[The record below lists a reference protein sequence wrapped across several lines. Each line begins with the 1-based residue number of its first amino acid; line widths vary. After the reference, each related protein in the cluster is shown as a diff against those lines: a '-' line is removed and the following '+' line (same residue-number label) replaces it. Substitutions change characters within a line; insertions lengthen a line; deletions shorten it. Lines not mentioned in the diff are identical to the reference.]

1 MNQQLHAYISGRVQG
16 VWYRANTQK
25 VAQNLQLTGWVRNL
39 DDGRVELL
47 AVGKETQL
55 NKLLD
60 WCRQGPEGSRVTNID
75 FKMSE
80 VEKAFNSFEI
90 TA

>member
-1 MNQQLHAYISGRVQG
+1 MTQQLHAYISGRVQG

-25 VAQNLQLTGWVRNL
+25 VAQKLQLTGWVKNL

-47 AVGKETQL
+47 AIGENSDL
-55 NKLLD
+55 EKLLD
-60 WCRQGPEGSRVTNID
+60 WCYKGPEGARVSIIQHE
-75 FKMSE
+75 FGEVSE
-80 VEKAFNSFEI
+80 QHNSFEI